1 MIIGFPYLS
10 ARFSSRESPISNNND
25 AHKKIHNKS
34 SFFLGR
40 AGELHMIILRSKQ
53 GKSKMDSDTRETS

>member
-25 AHKKIHNKS
+25 AHKKYIIRAG
-34 SFFLGR
+34 FFLGR
-40 AGELHMIILRSKQ
+40 AGELHMIILRSK
-53 GKSKMDSDTRETS
+53 